1 MEINILKKFLKK
13 LNKPESFGSKIKIGP
28 VRKNNPA
35 FMIFTYSELQTED
48 VEVEGSSITMI
59 KPEDFLKDNLLV
71 AVLSFI
77 DSNITVQSGNYDKI
91 TGELRVALDE
101 EYLDDYED
109 ELPWLVKYILGT
121 AIDDDS
127 LNPGIVDIYV
137 ESSVEKLKITSL
149 LVLYIDELGMT
160 HPVDL
165 PRLEILFGTTSDTQI
180 FIEMNRLFREYEK
193 KKK

>member
-28 VRKNNPA
+28 VRKSNPV

-109 ELPWLVKYILGT
+109 ELPWLVKYVLGT

-137 ESSVEKLKITSL
+137 ESPVEKLKITSL

>member
-1 MEINILKKFLKK
+1 
-13 LNKPESFGSKIKIGP
+13 
-28 VRKNNPA
+28 
-35 FMIFTYSELQTED
+35 MIFTYSELQTED